1 MDYILDTNI
10 WVHIIRKT
18 PNVLSELEDKGIF
31 AEENNIFM
39 SIVTAGELYTLA
51 SRNRWGQ
58 GKLDE
63 LENIIEEIQTV
74 PISRMDLVK
83 KYAEIDI
90 FSQGFHPIIALP
102 NGLSARN
109 MGKNDLWIAA
119 TASLLGATL
128 ITLDNDFS
136 HLSTIFIEI
145 DNFNS
150 IL

>member
-18 PNVLSELEDKGIF
+18 PNVLSILEERGIF
-31 AEENNIFM
+31 SPGNNIFM

-51 SRNRWGQ
+51 ARNRWGQ
-58 GKLDE
+58 GKLDD

-90 FSQGFHPIIALP
+90 FSQGLHPVIALP

-119 TASLLGATL
+119 TAALLGATL
-128 ITLDNDFS
+128 ITFDNDFN
-136 HLSTIFIEI
+136 HLSSIFIEI

>member
-10 WVHIIRKT
+10 WLHIIRKT
-18 PNVLSELEDKGIF
+18 PNVLRALTEKGIIS
-31 AEENNIFM
+31 EENNIFM

-51 SRNRWGQ
+51 SRNRWGR
-58 GKLDE
+58 GKLDD
-63 LENIIEEIQTV
+63 LEHIIEEIQTV

-90 FSQGFHPIIALP
+90 FSQGFHPVLALP

-128 ITLDNDFS
+128 VTLDNDFR
-136 HLSTIFIEI
+136 HLSSIFIEI
-145 DNFNS
+145 EDFSS

>member
-18 PNVLSELEDKGIF
+18 PNILGVLAEKDIF
-31 AEENNIFM
+31 SDENNIFM

-58 GKLDE
+58 AKLDE

-90 FSQGFHPIIALP
+90 FSQGFHPVLALP
-102 NGLSARN
+102 DGLSARN

-119 TASLLGATL
+119 TASLLGAIL

-136 HLSTIFIEI
+136 HLSSVFIEI
-145 DNFNS
+145 ENYNT

>member
-18 PNVLSELEDKGIF
+18 PSVLSVLEEKGVF
-31 AEENNIFM
+31 SAENNIFM

-119 TASLLGATL
+119 TAALLGATL
-128 ITLDNDFS
+128 ITLDNDFN
-136 HLSTIFIEI
+136 HLSSIFIEI

>member
-18 PNVLSELEDKGIF
+18 PSVLSTLEEKEVFADK
-31 AEENNIFM
+31 NNVFM

-51 SRNRWGQ
+51 ARNHWGVA
-58 GKLDE
+58 KLGL
-63 LENIIEEIQTV
+63 LESIIDEIQTV

-90 FSQGFHPIIALP
+90 FSQGHHATFPLP

-119 TASLLGATL
+119 TALLLEATL
-128 ITLDNDFS
+128 ITTDNDFN
-136 HLSTIFIEI
+136 HLSPFFIEI
-145 DNFNS
+145 EKV
-150 IL
+150 IP